1 MASCS
6 GEAARG
12 RTFSSDVRLLAS
24 HRWVRQAE
32 GFDDVVEAVAGAID
46 SIFETGG
53 DVRCQKS
60 KSQEKTWTHVQQLHL
75 EGGQDAAH
83 PHAAGAKFSS
93 AALADVLAACTRI
106 VDLCLGVSF
115 CKQRS
120 HPQRS
125 DRSDEC
131 AQLAGAL
138 RGSTAIKSSRCGDA
152 DEAVGDGGGAQE

>member
-1 MASCS
+1 M
-6 GEAARG
+6 
-12 RTFSSDVRLLAS
+12 
-24 HRWVRQAE
+24 
-32 GFDDVVEAVAGAID
+32 
-46 SIFETGG
+46 
-53 DVRCQKS
+53 
-60 KSQEKTWTHVQQLHL
+60 QQLHL

-152 DEAVGDGGGAQE
+152 DEAVGDGGGAQERARGVDNRPLPPPSAGVHGTGIVQRYELYEGHEAGGAKG